1 MMDKAYQI
9 LKRPLISEK
18 STSQKELYNKL
29 FFEVDRRAN
38 KIEIKQAVE
47 RIFKVDVLDVF
58 TLNMKGK
65 TRRVGRR
72 LTKRPD
78 WKKAIVTIKPGQQ
91 VKVFEGV

>member
-1 MMDKAYQI
+1 
-9 LKRPLISEK
+9 
-18 STSQKELYNKL
+18 
-29 FFEVDRRAN
+29 V
-38 KIEIKQAVE
+38 IE
-47 RIFKVDVLDVF
+47 VF

-91 VKVFEGV
+91 VKFFEGV